1 MSLHKAA
8 VHLAAKGRGPDTML
22 VHMAPS
28 EVAGLQALAKTA
40 GGSLTLNPDTGLPEA
55 GFLSNLLPTIIGAGV
70 TAFTGG
76 AVSPLMAGMGVGGLQ
91 ALRTGSLSK
100 GLSAGLGAYG
110 GAGLTGN
117 LMNMGTG
124 ALSQQAGAA
133 AAQGL
138 EGMAADQAAEQA
150 IKEKLANAST
160 WDKLRAGAGTFE
172 WNKPMDFVRGLGG
185 GDTKRGALMAGA
197 AFLPTVMDVLAPQ
210 QSSRLGGDGA
220 MPQRL
225 RYDTATGRYVPIS
238 QQTAVR
244 ERGFAAGG
252 MPEWNPKW
260 TPDTPGYGNQ
270 GRNFG
275 REILYYDA
283 ANAAPEEEEVAKK
296 PVDERSMYDTTPDRG
311 DGYETTGGNALSLG
325 QTLSDF
331 GLTSLGDTI
340 SANARMGMNA
350 QTGAYSQEAQN
361 QRAAEAAAMSY
372 APPELGTWGLGY
384 DTGGMD
390 VGGGGGYGGYNG
402 ESGGAQGFSGEYAA
416 GGMAGYAAGGLG
428 SLGSYS
434 DGGRLLR
441 GPGDGVSD
449 SIPATIGRKRQPA
462 RLADGEFV
470 VPARIVSELGNGST
484 EAGARKLY
492 AMMDRIQANRK
503 KSVGRG
509 RVAVNA
515 KSDRHLPA

>member
-138 EGMAADQAAEQA
+138 GGVAADEAAAQAV
-150 IKEKLANAST
+150 KEKLANAST

-197 AFLPTVMDVLAPQ
+197 AFLPTVMDVIAPQ

-220 MPQRL
+220 LPQRL

-244 ERGFAAGG
+244 ERGFAEGGIAAGS
-252 MPEWNPKW
+252 MPEWNTKW
-260 TPDTPGYGNQ
+260 KPDTPGYGNQ
-270 GRNFG
+270 GQNFG
-275 REILYYDA
+275 REILYYYPESV
-283 ANAAPEEEEVAKK
+283 APEEEEVAKK

-311 DGYETTGGNALSLG
+311 DGYETAGGSGGDFFGNLQGYMNTTAGLPLAYAVGKASDFFSTPKTAEQAAAVPVVDVHAAQNYGSLGTSDGGYAGFGGATGG
-325 QTLSDF
+325 SDTMGF
-331 GLTSLGDTI
+331 G
-340 SANARMGMNA
+340 
-350 QTGAYSQEAQN
+350 
-361 QRAAEAAAMSY
+361 
-372 APPELGTWGLGY
+372 
-384 DTGGMD
+384 
-390 VGGGGGYGGYNG
+390 
-402 ESGGAQGFSGEYAA
+402 GEYAA
-416 GGMAGYAAGGLG
+416 GGMAGYAQGGLG

-503 KSVGRG
+503 KSVGKG